1 MCGRAL
7 TTMSPVGEELS
18 ASARQ
23 SSSAAARTVIIMAER
38 RRGKGGEAQQVR
50 RGEAE
55 LTAVAVER
63 DSPRRHQLHRAARG
77 ASDQNFT
84 QSTQV
89 HDATHAMLILGYG
102 CTGIIPGT
110 CINGQVSN
118 FADPRCKE
126 STN

>member
-55 LTAVAVER
+55 LSCTCRKRLTTTSPA
-63 DSPRRHQLHRAARG
+63 SPRRARCIRSELHPVDPG
-77 ASDQNFT
+77 A
-84 QSTQV
+84 
-89 HDATHAMLILGYG
+89 
-102 CTGIIPGT
+102 
-110 CINGQVSN
+110 
-118 FADPRCKE
+118 
-126 STN
+126 

>member
-55 LTAVAVER
+55 LSFR
-63 DSPRRHQLHRAARG
+63 
-77 ASDQNFT
+77 NF
-84 QSTQV
+84 
-89 HDATHAMLILGYG
+89 
-102 CTGIIPGT
+102 
-110 CINGQVSN
+110 
-118 FADPRCKE
+118 
-126 STN
+126 